1 MHSVEFYAFFYFSD
15 FTWNIDFSLHTLEI
29 SNRLFLRLQIC
40 HPRLISR
47 KNLSGRKILEFPHSL
62 ESSIQSLCNTYKW
75 VYFPSKLRKVLL
87 VVRKV
92 LGSFFPVTL
101 FMVYLCKSWQKCSWF
116 GVCSFLHGWA
126 KEGVTSVICI
136 FLPHSKVIVWSI
148 LKKGTLFP
156 DYRVT
161 QFKICSFLMTI
172 TLKLCIFD
180 PMLVK

>member
-1 MHSVEFYAFFYFSD
+1 MEFYAFFNLSD
-15 FTWNIDFSLHTLEI
+15 FTWNIDFSASCRNFKPTVFEATNMP
-29 SNRLFLRLQIC
+29 SRM
-40 HPRLISR
+40 ISR
-47 KNLSGRKILEFPHSL
+47 KKLSGRKILKFPHSL

-75 VYFPSKLRKVLL
+75 VYFPSKLGKVLL

-148 LKKGTLFP
+148 LKKGTLFL
-156 DYRVT
+156 DYRVS
-161 QFKICSFLMTI
+161 QVKIC
-172 TLKLCIFD
+172 
-180 PMLVK
+180 

>member
-1 MHSVEFYAFFYFSD
+1 MEYYAFFYLSD
-15 FTWNIDFSLHTLEI
+15 FTWNIDFSETSTNFKQTDFENTNI
-29 SNRLFLRLQIC
+29 PS
-40 HPRLISR
+40 RLISR

-75 VYFPSKLRKVLL
+75 VYFPVKLGKVLII
-87 VVRKV
+87 VRKV